1 MLDERTKNR
10 NYPLPAFD
18 NLQEQDVP
26 RLREA
31 LNAIDKDIVEIVS
44 LPSGGTTGQVLAK
57 VSGEN
62 GDAGWR
68 DLAGAY
74 APLGEDGKVP
84 AENLPDMAYAPL
96 GEDGK
101 VPAENLPDMAYIPTT
116 IEISALIYAESESA
130 ALAISNNAPT
140 TLVVYSIN

>member
-84 AENLPDMAYAPL
+84 AENLPDMAY
-96 GEDGK
+96 
-101 VPAENLPDMAYIPTT
+101 IPTT

-140 TLVVYSIN
+140 TLVVYPIN